1 MRILNE
7 DNDKVVNNV
16 LLLLTKQEAIQFVSD
31 LNDLIND
38 DDMDNHHH
46 INNDDYS
53 KEITIALYDENNISD
68 FFSERCKKLIQ
79 YDK

>member
-16 LLLLTKQEAIQFVSD
+16 LLLLTKQEALQFVSD

-38 DDMDNHHH
+38 DNMGFK
-46 INNDDYS
+46 S
-53 KEITIALYDENNISD
+53 FTD
-68 FFSERCKKLIQ
+68 FTKR
-79 YDK
+79 